1 MTEKVDLYSK
11 FISQGL
17 DVLFTKYPT
26 RTGLGIILGSVLSF
40 ITNLFR
46 PFLEKIESIDFNT
59 APWWGWLSIGLII
72 MHIPTIIS
80 VFQQNSIGN
89 DRVDQALELI
99 EKGNFS
105 KNERRQHYRNLI
117 EKVTV
122 DLALSQNISREV
134 QKIEKE
140 LHRNSENQE

>member
-17 DVLFTKYPT
+17 DVLFAKYPT
-26 RTGLGIILGSVLSF
+26 RTGLGIVLGCALSF
-40 ITNLFR
+40 IINLFR
-46 PFLEKIESIDFNT
+46 PFLEKIESVDFNA
-59 APWWGWLSIGLII
+59 APWWGWLPIGLII

-80 VFQQNSIGN
+80 VFHQNSIGN
-89 DRVDQALELI
+89 DTIDQALELI

-105 KNERRQHYRNLI
+105 KMERRQHFRNLI
-117 EKVTV
+117 EKVSSNI
-122 DLALSQNISREV
+122 ALSQNTSREL

-140 LHRNSENQE
+140 LQRNSENQE